1 MIDPDCVCHKLRKG
15 INGFSFEEGQTVA
28 CDPVTS
34 ASSLIKQPAR
44 LTLLSG
50 HQSRQATEAVAAAAT
65 NLRPGWCSE
74 RPGPRPYAPF
84 ATHLAVNLKHLQPY
98 TQQILVSS
106 VPCTSGPRRSCRKQE
121 SRRGRTRPTPGR
133 CNQHCHFFLGFLSPV
148 CVWVGNVCLHISI
161 DIYVYVYIDID
172 IEI

>member
-1 MIDPDCVCHKLRKG
+1 MTSHKCKFAHQITGTSHPVVWTPVETSHRSSCRGCNEPETWLVLRTTRTTALCPLRH
-15 INGFSFEEGQTVA
+15 S
-28 CDPVTS
+28 
-34 ASSLIKQPAR
+34 PA
-44 LTLLSG
+44 L
-50 HQSRQATEAVAAAAT
+50 
-65 NLRPGWCSE
+65 
-74 RPGPRPYAPF
+74 
-84 ATHLAVNLKHLQPY
+84 NLKHLQPY
-98 TQQILVSS
+98 TQHILVSS

-148 CVWVGNVCLHISI
+148 RVWVGNVCLHISI